1 MIDITVAPAG
11 QQAIVK
17 EFSDVDTLGKTLEKD
32 SHFQAFAQAGE
43 AWSKSAEVSTSVK
56 QLEAWSKTQQA
67 KDLESSGKAVEAELK
82 GATTEIPNG
91 VRIANAKLP
100 AIEKRAQDLE
110 ARLKQLKPTP
120 EMEAAFKSASW
131 KNVEAKGNA
140 FAASAKGQQLKK
152 EIDEVIAALQ
162 THVKVTDVPK

>member
-11 QQAIVK
+11 QQAIAKEVK
-17 EFSDVDTLGKTLEKD
+17 DVETLGKTIEQD
-32 SHFQAFAQAGE
+32 SHFKAFAQSGE
-43 AWSKSAEVSTSVK
+43 AWSKSAEVQKSVQ

-67 KDLESSGKAVEAELK
+67 KDLENSGKVLDAELK
-82 GATTEIPNG
+82 GAASEIPNG

-100 AIEKRAQDLE
+100 AIEAKAKDLE

-131 KNVEAKGNA
+131 KNVEAKGQA
-140 FAASAKGQQLKK
+140 FAASAKGQ
-152 EIDEVIAALQ
+152 
-162 THVKVTDVPK
+162 

>member
-11 QQAIVK
+11 QQAIAK
-17 EFSDVDTLGKTLEKD
+17 EVNDVDALGKTLEHD

-43 AWSKSAEVSTSVK
+43 AWSKSAEVQTSVK

-67 KDLESSGKAVEAELK
+67 KDLETAGKDLDAELK
-82 GATTEIPNG
+82 GAATEIPNG

-100 AIEKRAQDLE
+100 AIEKRAKDLE

-131 KNVEAKGNA
+131 KNVEAKGEA

-152 EIDEVIAALQ
+152 EIDELVASLES
-162 THVKVTDVPK
+162 HVKVSDVPK

>member
-11 QQAIVK
+11 QQAIAKEVK
-17 EFSDVDTLGKTLEKD
+17 DVETLGKTIEQD
-32 SHFQAFAQAGE
+32 FHFKAFAQSGE
-43 AWSKSAEVSTSVK
+43 AWSKSAEVQKSVQ

-67 KDLESSGKAVEAELK
+67 KDLENSGKVLDAELK
-82 GATTEIPNG
+82 GAASEIPNG

-100 AIEKRAQDLE
+100 AIEARAKDLE

-131 KNVEAKGNA
+131 KNVEAKSQA
-140 FAASAKGQQLKK
+140 FAASAKGQ
-152 EIDEVIAALQ
+152 
-162 THVKVTDVPK
+162 

>member
-17 EFSDVDTLGKTLEKD
+17 GVKDVEGVANSLEKD

-43 AWSKSAEVSTSVK
+43 AWSKSAEVQTSVK

-67 KDLESSGKAVEAELK
+67 KDLETAGNDLDAELK
-82 GATTEIPNG
+82 GAATEIPNG

-100 AIEKRAQDLE
+100 AIEKRAKDLE

-131 KNVEAKGNA
+131 KNVEAKGEA

-152 EIDEVIAALQ
+152 EIDELVASLES
-162 THVKVTDVPK
+162 HVKVTDVPK